1 MAPSGGAGLR
11 TTSVVPNLAHST
23 YGPAQ
28 HPRKFRCS
36 NSEALALKLK
46 HRKEHRRKTPSL
58 KESHWSKR
66 SSAVEE
72 PEESARRESYAKSEV
87 LSELAALDD
96 DAADYQAFLQE
107 LKEARGSYAW
117 PPSEARSST
126 LVLPDLEDDEPYA
139 RKNAEVRG
147 SKAWTAFSLRKQSND
162 SSCSTTPERSDEEP
176 SQRDASLAAR
186 RCFEVAALSE
196 ERSSQQDS
204 STEDSDVL
212 LSELRPEKLPA
223 PEYFV
228 REGYDDCMA
237 CLDELIAVKS
247 MPKAR
252 TRTSIMHKQRKS
264 TLKLPSKRFSSLME
278 QLSESIGDRRSST
291 GTDDSESKRMSA
303 DSGGHRFTLLGGRSS
318 QVLSSLNARPKVVMP
333 WKRRSTLEAETEED
347 GSGAGST
354 LGRPG
359 QSHVEILEQL
369 AADTQCEE
377 STDKRDSRR
386 ATGSVLN
393 TLRSRINSVVSG
405 TDSRRKST
413 APTAADRRKSA
424 DHRTDRSKSVVSSG
438 GRASLEMSNPG
449 EQNNVLECYGV
460 ASDEPAEGELSA
472 LQKTLNA
479 RFQRAPERRRGM
491 FAAGLLQ
498 SAKMQSAADK
508 VNTQRRLSEV
518 DENILEIFA
527 AHGLT

>member
-1 MAPSGGAGLR
+1 
-11 TTSVVPNLAHST
+11 
-23 YGPAQ
+23 
-28 HPRKFRCS
+28 
-36 NSEALALKLK
+36 
-46 HRKEHRRKTPSL
+46 
-58 KESHWSKR
+58 
-66 SSAVEE
+66 
-72 PEESARRESYAKSEV
+72 
-87 LSELAALDD
+87 
-96 DAADYQAFLQE
+96 
-107 LKEARGSYAW
+107 
-117 PPSEARSST
+117 
-126 LVLPDLEDDEPYA
+126 
-139 RKNAEVRG
+139 
-147 SKAWTAFSLRKQSND
+147 
-162 SSCSTTPERSDEEP
+162 
-176 SQRDASLAAR
+176 
-186 RCFEVAALSE
+186 
-196 ERSSQQDS
+196 
-204 STEDSDVL
+204 
-212 LSELRPEKLPA
+212 
-223 PEYFV
+223 
-228 REGYDDCMA
+228 
-237 CLDELIAVKS
+237 
-247 MPKAR
+247 
-252 TRTSIMHKQRKS
+252 
-264 TLKLPSKRFSSLME
+264 ME

-413 APTAADRRKSA
+413 APTAADR
-424 DHRTDRSKSVVSSG
+424 SKSVVSSG